1 VSIATKTG
9 DDGTTGLF
17 GGGRVSKD
25 HPRVAAYGAVDEL
38 NAALGVVRAERPPAD
53 LDAALARAQSEL
65 FDLGAELATPRDG
78 NPFADK
84 VAPFGDG
91 PIAGLDEAL
100 AALEPTVPALKTFI
114 LPGGTRLA
122 AQLHVARTVC
132 RRAERDVVA
141 LEHVE
146 PVPASARVYLNR
158 LSDVLFTM
166 ARVVNARTGTPEPAW
181 RPQGSR

>member
-1 VSIATKTG
+1 MSIATKTG

-17 GGGRVSKD
+17 GGGRVAKD

-38 NAALGVVRAERPPAD
+38 NASLGVIRAEPPPPD
-53 LDAALARAQSEL
+53 MDAVFARVQSEL

-84 VAPFGDG
+84 VPPFGDS
-91 PIAGLDEAL
+91 ATDGLDRDL
-100 AALEPTVPALKTFI
+100 SIFEPSLPPLKAFV

-122 AQLHVARTVC
+122 SLLHVARTVC

-141 LEHVE
+141 LAHVE
-146 PVPASARVYLNR
+146 PVPDAARIYLNR
-158 LSDVLFTM
+158 LSDLLFIL
-166 ARVVNARTGTPEPAW
+166 ARTANARTGTPEPEW
-181 RPQGSR
+181 RTAGKR

>member
-1 VSIATKTG
+1 MSIATKTG

-38 NAALGVVRAERPPAD
+38 NASLGVLRAESPPAD
-53 LDAALARAQSEL
+53 MDAVFARVQSEL

-84 VAPFGDG
+84 VPVFGDVG
-91 PIAGLDEAL
+91 IDALDRDLL
-100 AALEPTVPALKTFI
+100 AFEPVLPPLKAFV

-122 AQLHVARTVC
+122 SLLHGARTVC

-141 LEHVE
+141 LAHVE
-146 PVPASARVYLNR
+146 PVPEAARIYLNR
-158 LSDVLFTM
+158 LSDVLFIM
-166 ARVVNARTGTPEPAW
+166 ARTANSRTGTPEPEW
-181 RPQGSR
+181 RSTGRR